1 MKPLKVLVLMHED
14 LVPPDSVNGLSN
26 QDVAAFKTE
35 YDVVK
40 TLKRLGHDAK
50 ALGVSTDLGAIRTA
64 LFDFK
69 PDIAFNL
76 LEEFHGV
83 PVYEQHVVAY
93 LELSRQAYTGCN
105 PRGLMLAHDKALAK
119 KLLAYHRIRVPDFV
133 VFPRERVFRRPAR
146 LKFPLLVKST
156 TLEGSEGIAQAS
168 VVRDDERL
176 KERVEF
182 IHAQIGT
189 DALVEEYIEGRELYV
204 AMLGNRRVRALPIW
218 ELLFTDWPEGAPRI
232 ATARVK
238 WNLAYQKERGIVSR
252 AAKDLPEGAE
262 ERIRRL
268 CRRIYRVLGLS
279 GYARIDLRL
288 TPEGKVYVLE
298 ANPNPMLARGEDFA
312 DAAKS
317 AGLSYGRLLQ
327 RILALG
333 LAYRA
338 EWMG

>member
-1 MKPLKVLVLMHED
+1 MKKRRVTMLVHYS
-14 LVPPDSVNGLSN
+14 LVPPEDLREKDDPRLEKYRTEF
-26 QDVAAFKTE
+26 DVKQALIK
-35 YDVVK
+35 
-40 TLKRLGHDAK
+40 LGHEVKVVGVYDE
-50 ALGVSTDLGAIRTA
+50 LGLIRKTIEEW
-64 LFDFK
+64 K
-69 PDIAFNL
+69 PHIAFNL
-76 LEEFHGV
+76 LEDFAGNSAFD
-83 PVYEQHVVAY
+83 YYVVSF
-93 LELSRQAYTGCN
+93 LEMMNTPYTGCN

-119 KLLAYHRIRVPDFV
+119 KILAYHRIRVPDFV
-133 VFPRERVFRRPAR
+133 VFPRDRLVRRPAR
-146 LKFPLLVKST
+146 LKFPLLVKSA

-168 VVRDDERL
+168 VVREDEKL

-204 AMLGNRRVRALPIW
+204 ALLGNRRLRALPIW
-218 ELLFTDWPEGAPRI
+218 ELLFTDWPEGALRI

-238 WNLAYQKERGIVSR
+238 WDLAYQKERGIVSR

-298 ANPNPMLARGEDFA
+298 ANPNPLLARGEDFA
-312 DAAKS
+312 DAARA
-317 AGLSYGRLLQ
+317 AGLSDGRLLQ

-333 LAYRA
+333 LEYRA
-338 EWMG
+338 EWKG

>member
-1 MKPLKVLVLMHED
+1 VKPLKVLVLMHED
-14 LVPPDSVNGLSN
+14 LVPPDSVNGLSI

-40 TLKRLGHDAK
+40 TLKRLGHEAK

-64 LFDFK
+64 LFEFQ

-119 KLLAYHRIRVPDFV
+119 KILSYHRIRVPDFV
-133 VFPRERVFRRPAR
+133 VFPRERRFRRPAR

-168 VVRDDERL
+168 VVRDDDKL

-182 IHAQIGT
+182 IHSQIGT

-204 AMLGNRRVRALPIW
+204 AMLGNRRVRTLPIW

-252 AAKDLPEGAE
+252 AAKDLPEGSE

-288 TPEGKVYVLE
+288 TAEGKVYVLE
-298 ANPNPMLARGEDFA
+298 ANPNPLIAKGEDFA
-312 DAAKS
+312 DAARA
-317 AGLSYGRLLQ
+317 AGVSYGRLLQ

-333 LAYRA
+333 LGYRA